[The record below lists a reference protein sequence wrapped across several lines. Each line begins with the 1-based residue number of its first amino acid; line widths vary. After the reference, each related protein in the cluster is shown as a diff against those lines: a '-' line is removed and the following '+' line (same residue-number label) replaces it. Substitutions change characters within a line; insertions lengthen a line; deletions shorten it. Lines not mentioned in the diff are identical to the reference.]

1 MSHACH
7 KENLKR
13 LKRISGQVNGL
24 MNMVESEKY
33 CLDILTQ
40 SKAIRK
46 ALESVERLI
55 LEKHLRHCVKDAL
68 ENKKDTDKKI
78 EEIVKILKQT

>member
-1 MSHACH
+1 MDHACH

-46 ALESVERLI
+46 ALESVERII